1 MAGKLR
7 AVIDELKKLASAVL
21 AMRGPGMREKTR
33 VLLLPPCFDLS
44 GETDFTM
51 NYVEPFPPAGSRI
64 RLAEVN
70 RGILA
75 LNAKAGHM
83 KANDLN
89 SPLRFDL
96 LHFRPVSESTKVGNK
111 VFKTERMRRVQ
122 TETYLDANDRVI
134 PSPSTI
140 TKWYKR
146 AIRYASLTP
155 INDKRWSSVHF
166 Q

>member
-1 MAGKLR
+1 MH
-7 AVIDELKKLASAVL
+7 
-21 AMRGPGMREKTR
+21 R
-33 VLLLPPCFDLS
+33 VQTETYLL
-44 GETDFTM
+44 T
-51 NYVEPFPPAGSRI
+51 
-64 RLAEVN
+64 
-70 RGILA
+70 

-83 KANDLN
+83 KANDLK
-89 SPLRFDL
+89 SPLRFDM
-96 LHFRPVSESTKVGNK
+96 LHFRIVPESTKVENK
-111 VFKTERMRRVQ
+111 VFTTERMHRVQ
-122 TETYLDANDRVI
+122 TETYLDANDLVI